1 MRGLSVAALFTFGLL
16 ATSLVS
22 TPSAFCQGNS
32 TGTITG
38 IVTDTSGA
46 VVPAASVVLK
56 NVGTNVEWQKK
67 SDTAGAYSFLNLPV
81 GEYSLTVT
89 ATGFEAATVPA
100 LHLEVNATER
110 EDIKLVV
117 GKMTETVTVTAT
129 LPMLNTSSASL
140 GQVIGTTE
148 VLDLPLNGRDF
159 QQLQLLTA
167 GTVNATNVQTSAGLN
182 GGASALE
189 TDPGILNVRNGSRPG
204 HDLYL
209 IDGSDDS
216 DQNGRGL
223 LWRPSVDEIEEFKD
237 QTSNMSAQ
245 FGYGSSVTN
254 VSIKSGTNQLHGV
267 AYDFIRNN
275 SLDSRSFFAPTTE
288 VLKWNQFG
296 ANAGGPLVLPRLYNG
311 RNRTFWFFNYE
322 GYRLRQ
328 GVASYAT
335 VPTTQMRQGD
345 FSQLLPVQLYDPAT
359 IVPNPASPG
368 SYISSPFQNNQIP
381 LTRENGATAYFLNP
395 SWIPLPNLPGTAN
408 NLQNSYTVPTDYNQA
423 TVRIDEY
430 IGPKDSLNGRF
441 SYERESDGSYG
452 AYHSLDPVDPG
463 ANPKYPHPYNANLN
477 WVHNFNANDLMV
489 ARISYGRANVLFT
502 TPNLGL
508 SQNYDTTLGISV
520 FPPSIGDLF
529 KSYPVMNI
537 SGYTGLPQGFLL
549 NYVSNNF
556 EYTANFTMIRGRH
569 TFDFGETFRA
579 WQQNLTT
586 SGQDSGT
593 FDFTGQYTTN
603 PLSPGGTG
611 AGIADYFLGVPFE
624 GARYAPIGW
633 FYERMKN
640 YWSYFNDDWKVTPN
654 LTLNL
659 GIRYEINL
667 PMTEKYGHFASF
679 DPTAR
684 SGQGA
689 IVIPDPQAVAS
700 PSSVLAVTLS
710 YPTYSQFSVFA
721 NQVGISPKYLR
732 QPVYD
737 HFAPRIGLADRISNK
752 TVLHA
757 GYGIFF
763 VQLDGNR
770 EAEELGPPFLVRE
783 NGILNGS
790 VSPTSNI
797 YDLFPPGSS
806 FSQYATLLV
815 GDPKATDWGY
825 MQEWNASVER
835 ELPGAFVA
843 QIGYVGSKG
852 TDLQTIEN
860 LNMPPPGPGAIQP
873 RRPYPEFG
881 DINWDQQSASSI
893 YHSLQAKIERR
904 FSNGLS
910 VLASYTYS
918 KCIDDDSTDADGLY
932 DIYNRAFDRGDC
944 DFDIPQRF
952 TMETIYQENWFKT
965 QNQFIRGALGNWQV
979 APIITLQSGFPYT
992 PYVSTDPSN
1001 TGSTSRADVV
1011 PGCNSVLSN
1020 PTPQEW
1026 FNTSCF
1032 VTPPALPYRFGDAG
1046 RNILRG
1052 QGTHNVDLGFY
1063 KSFKLGESHRSL
1075 QIRFEGFNLFNAHT
1089 FGLPNATVGTPGYG
1103 QITTA
1108 SAGRQIQIG
1117 GKLYF

>member
-1 MRGLSVAALFTFGLL
+1 MFRRVFWLPVLGLFVMI
-16 ATSLVS
+16 VS
-22 TPSAFCQGNS
+22 SAQFVFCQGSS

-38 IVTDTSGA
+38 IVTDASGA
-46 VVPAASVVLK
+46 VVPGASVVLE
-56 NVGTNVEWQKK
+56 NVGTNVEWRMK
-67 SDTAGAYSFLNLPV
+67 SDAAGAYALPNLPV
-81 GEYSLTVT
+81 GNYMLTVT
-89 ATGFEAATVPA
+89 APGFEVVKIPA
-100 LHLEVNATER
+100 IHLEVNATNR

-117 GKMTETVTVTAT
+117 GRTTATVTVTAAP
-129 LPMLNTSSASL
+129 PMLNTSNASL
-140 GQVIGTTE
+140 GQVIGSAE

-167 GTVNATNVQTSAGLN
+167 GTVNATNVQTSAGLS

-189 TDPGILNVRNGSRPG
+189 TDVGILNVRNGSRPG
-204 HDLYL
+204 YDLYL
-209 IDGSDDS
+209 VDGADDS

-223 LWRPSVDEIEEFKD
+223 LWRPSIDEIQEFKD

-254 VSIKSGTNQLHGV
+254 ISIKSGTNQLHGV
-267 AYDFIRNN
+267 AYDFVRNN
-275 SLDSRSFFAPTTE
+275 SFDSRSFFAPSTE
-288 VLKWNQFG
+288 ILKWNQFG
-296 ANAGGPLVLPRLYNG
+296 ANAGGPLIVPKLYNG
-311 RNRTFWFFNYE
+311 KNRTFWFFNYE
-322 GYRLRQ
+322 GFRLRQ

-335 VPTTQMRQGD
+335 VPTAAMRQGD
-345 FSQLLPVQLYDPAT
+345 FSQLLPTQLYDPAS
-359 IVPNPASPG
+359 IRPDPALPG
-368 SYISSPFQNNQIP
+368 SYISTPFPNNQIP
-381 LTRENGATAYFLNP
+381 LSRENAATAYFLNP

-408 NLQNSYTVPTDYNQA
+408 NLENSYTVPTDYNQA
-423 TVRIDEY
+423 TVKIDEY

-441 SYERESDGSYG
+441 SYQHESDGSYG
-452 AYHSLDPVDPG
+452 PYHTLDSVDPG
-463 ANPKYPHPYNANLN
+463 ANPKYPHPYNADLN
-477 WVHNFNANDLMV
+477 WAHTFDPNDLMV
-489 ARISYGRANVLFT
+489 ARMSYGRANVLFT

-508 SQNYDTTLGISV
+508 SQNYDSTLGISV
-520 FPPSIGDLF
+520 FPPSIGDIF

-537 SGYTGLPQGFLL
+537 AGYTGLPQGFLL

-611 AGIADYFLGVPFE
+611 AGVADYFLGIPFE
-624 GARYAPIGW
+624 AARYAPIGW

-640 YWSYFNDDWKVTPN
+640 NWAYFNDDWKATPK

-667 PMTEKYGHFASF
+667 PMTEKYGHFATF

-684 SGQGA
+684 NGQGA
-689 IVIPDPQAVAS
+689 IVVPDPQAVAS

-710 YPTYSQFSVFA
+710 WPTYRQFSEYA
-721 NQVGISPKYLR
+721 NQVGINPKYLR
-732 QPVYD
+732 NPVYD
-737 HFAPRIGLADRISNK
+737 HFAPRFGLADRVSNK
-752 TVLHA
+752 TVLRG
-757 GYGIFF
+757 GYGVFF

-790 VSPTSNI
+790 VIPTSNI
-797 YDLFPPGSS
+797 YNLFPPGSS

-815 GDPKATDWGY
+815 GDPSATDWGY
-825 MQEWNASVER
+825 MQEWNASAER
-835 ELPGAFVA
+835 DLPGGFVA
-843 QIGYVGSKG
+843 QMGYVGSKG

-860 LNMPPPGPGAIQP
+860 LNTPPPGPGAIQP

-881 DINWDQQSASSI
+881 VINWDQQSASSI
-893 YHSLQAKIERR
+893 YHALQAKIERR
-904 FSNGLS
+904 FSKGLS

-932 DIYNRAFDRGDC
+932 DIYNRAFDRGNC

-965 QNQFIRGALGNWQV
+965 QNRFIRGALGNWQI
-979 APIITLQSGFPYT
+979 APIVTVQSGYPYT
-992 PYVSTDPSN
+992 PYVPTDPSN
-1001 TGSTSRADVV
+1001 TGETSRADVV
-1011 PGCNSVLSN
+1011 AGCNPVLSN
-1020 PTPQEW
+1020 PTPQKW
-1026 FNTSCF
+1026 FNTACF

-1052 QGTHNVDLGFY
+1052 EGTRDVDLGFY
-1063 KSFKLGESHRSL
+1063 KNFRFGETRSL

-1089 FGLPNATVGTPGYG
+1089 FGLPNATVNTPGYG

-1108 SAGRQIQIG
+1108 SAGREIQIG